1 MGGQTAMILDIALG
15 ILLGGIL
22 LMVSGGVAVF
32 IYVAIIFF
40 LDAREIRKTHGQSRT
55 NIRRRAK

>member
-1 MGGQTAMILDIALG
+1 MIWDIALG

-32 IYVAIIFF
+32 IYVSIIFF

>member
-1 MGGQTAMILDIALG
+1 MIWDIALG

-40 LDAREIRKTHGQSRT
+40 LDAREIRKIHGQSRT